1 MKPHTLLAIS
11 LAAGLIAGA
20 QRCVHGQSPNGPVEI
35 VLIGTVHEPTANF
48 REEILRSILARVK
61 PDLIL
66 LELDPIFFDKTL
78 TLPAKYEGITLET
91 RAATTYAKTA
101 SVKLRPYDIEGR
113 NKFYQEHD
121 YFAQEQKLN
130 QEVSRLYSAGQLSA
144 EAKLLVEALRA
155 TAAIRDAC
163 GAERVE
169 VFNSNACDVAI
180 EQKQYYAF
188 KGLGKII
195 ALTPALADMSAFW
208 TSADEFWTRRNA
220 EMVRNIATQTK
231 ELGAKRVVVLAGYEH
246 RYNLKKQL
254 AASGVEAGFIVK
266 GFQDY

>member
-1 MKPHTLLAIS
+1 MKTQTLLGMM
-11 LAAGLIAGA
+11 LAAALVAGT
-20 QRCVHGQSPNGPVEI
+20 QRRVDAQSPSGQTEI
-35 VLIGTVHEPTANF
+35 VLIGTAHEPTANF
-48 REEILRSILARVK
+48 REETLRSILARVK

-66 LELDPIFFDKTL
+66 LELDPIFFDSTL
-78 TLPAKYEGITLET
+78 SLPMKYEGITLET
-91 RAATTYAKTA
+91 RAATGYAKTA

-121 YFAQEQKLN
+121 YFAREQKLN
-130 QEVSRLYSAGQLSA
+130 QEVGRLYSAGQLSP

-163 GAERVE
+163 GADRVE
-169 VFNSNACDVAI
+169 VFNSTACDVAI

-188 KGLGKII
+188 KGLGKIV
-195 ALTPALADMSAFW
+195 ALTPALADMTAFW
-208 TSADEFWTRRNA
+208 KLADDFWTRRND
-220 EMVRNIATQTK
+220 EMVRNIVKQTK

-254 AASGVEAGFIVK
+254 AALGTEAGFVVK